1 MNVCVCLWERLMD
14 RKIDLGKSSSW
25 RLPRHLL
32 ICPSIIDTHTLTIH
46 HTPSLY
52 KPAEFFM
59 SRALHLLRVECLQ
72 SGKYPI
78 FTPCCV
84 CHFLPSLA
92 DTLHEGSCLQ
102 RAGSLRIS
110 VRAGR
115 ACDALRYILR
125 RVSAWGGFCY
135 CFDTIYASRNC
146 SSSFFKLTDRQY
158 SIDDS
163 AVSTGGL
170 NRGTSD
176 FLEYFELSPFNLA
189 KIVQVPFI
197 PLSVVLLL

>member
-1 MNVCVCLWERLMD
+1 MQVQYAAPYLPAISLIHGMFHHREHLIHVLHTHLTYTHKNNCEWTCVCVWERLTD

-32 ICPSIIDTHTLTIH
+32 ICPSIID
-46 HTPSLY
+46 TPSLY

-84 CHFLPSLA
+84 CHFLPSPA

-125 RVSAWGGFCY
+125 CVSAWGGFCN

-146 SSSFFKLTDRQY
+146 SSSFFKLTD
-158 SIDDS
+158 
-163 AVSTGGL
+163 ST
-170 NRGTSD
+170 
-176 FLEYFELSPFNLA
+176 
-189 KIVQVPFI
+189 
-197 PLSVVLLL
+197 VLMTQPCPQEG